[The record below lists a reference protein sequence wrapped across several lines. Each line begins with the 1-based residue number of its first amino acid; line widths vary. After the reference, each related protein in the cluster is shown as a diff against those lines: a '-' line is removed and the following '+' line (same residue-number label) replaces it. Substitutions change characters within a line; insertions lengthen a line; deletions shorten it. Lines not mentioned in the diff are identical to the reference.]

1 VTELVISSVLPSS
14 KVPVAVICSVVP
26 RAKEG
31 FAALRRSR
39 PKSAPT
45 GMVAEAIENRST
57 ATAFRQLL
65 AGRAIGLPRG
75 PDSFMIYQIKALE
88 LYQIRENLKGLPYE
102 RETDPCGLL

>member
-1 VTELVISSVLPSS
+1 VAIVGRCEVQVTELVISSVLPSS

-31 FAALRRSR
+31 FAGVTAIETKVCADRN
-39 PKSAPT
+39 
-45 GMVAEAIENRST
+45 VAEAIENRST

-75 PDSFMIYQIKALE
+75 PDSFMIYPNKSARIVSDK
-88 LYQIRENLKGLPYE
+88 RKP
-102 RETDPCGLL
+102 